1 MLTKTPFLAGFSTL
15 LCGRS
20 KRKKQDVLVEQRKG
34 ICERSPD
41 GLSKQLN
48 SEISPELL
56 SSQSATQRDRIYP
69 NAVTFWAFLAQM
81 ETMVRLVARI
91 GAFVIIYKAPTAEAL
106 PIQAPALPNTPSG
119 LDTATADLGN
129 EVTLLLDSEG
139 VILEANSAEQRLL
152 KQSTAELK
160 VLSLT

>member
-1 MLTKTPFLAGFSTL
+1 MLTKSQFLAGFSTL

-69 NAVTFWAFLAQM
+69 NAVTFWAFLAQ
-81 ETMVRLVARI
+81 VLSDDGSCARAVAR
-91 GAFVIIYKAPTAEAL
+91 VQE
-106 PIQAPALPNTPSG
+106 
-119 LDTATADLGN
+119 
-129 EVTLLLDSEG
+129 
-139 VILEANSAEQRLL
+139 
-152 KQSTAELK
+152 
-160 VLSLT
+160 

>member
-69 NAVTFWAFLAQM
+69 NAVTFWAFL
-81 ETMVRLVARI
+81 
-91 GAFVIIYKAPTAEAL
+91 
-106 PIQAPALPNTPSG
+106 
-119 LDTATADLGN
+119 
-129 EVTLLLDSEG
+129 
-139 VILEANSAEQRLL
+139 EQ
-152 KQSTAELK
+152 
-160 VLSLT
+160 VLSEDGSCARAVCSVALYTVGTGGHDRHFIPWNKAHGIK